1 MFYKFA
7 ISMLCLLMLTGCWSR
22 RELNELLIVLGVG
35 VDWEDGHY
43 LVSYQV
49 VNPSEIS
56 NQQKR
61 GDRPP
66 STIFQGRGRTLF
78 EAARSVTAEAPRK
91 VYMGH
96 LQIYVIGEEAAR
108 KKGINELIDSAARDN
123 ETRMDFN
130 IIVAKGSK
138 AEEVLKLYTPVEKL
152 PSYSMQQS
160 LQTSQKNWAPTIAVT
175 LDEAITKLS
184 SQGSELALT
193 GIRVIGNPKVGETKQ
208 NIEKFMPPS
217 RFRYSGIAAF
227 KDDKLIGWLNERES
241 RGYTDITNNLDSTSI
256 AVPCGEQRY
265 LGIEVTS
272 SDSKIKTKVVNG
284 NPEAEVSIRT
294 EANIVERSC
303 THVDLS
309 NPATIKELE
318 GQTKKAIQSN
328 AEAAVNH
335 AKDMKADIFGFGTQ
349 MEKEHPAFWYKV
361 KDQWRD
367 EYFPKLKVSYKIKL
381 YIRET
386 GTTENSTIR

>member
-1 MFYKFA
+1 MLYKFA
-7 ISMLCLLMLTGCWSR
+7 ISMLCLLLLTGCWSR
-22 RELNELLIVLGVG
+22 RELNELLIVLGMG
-35 VDWEDGHY
+35 IDWEDGHY
-43 LVSYQV
+43 LVSFQV

-66 STIFQGRGRTLF
+66 GTLFQGRGKTLF
-78 EAARSVTAEAPRK
+78 EAARAVTAEAPRK
-91 VYMGH
+91 VYLGH

-108 KKGINELIDSAARDN
+108 KGINELIDVSARDN

-130 IIVAKGSK
+130 IIIAKGSK
-138 AEEVLKLYTPVEKL
+138 AEDVLKLYTPVEKL

-160 LQTSQKNWAPTIAVT
+160 LQTSAKNWAPTIAVT
-175 LDEAITKLS
+175 LDKAITNLS
-184 SQGSELALT
+184 SQGSELTLT
-193 GIRVIGNPKVGETKQ
+193 GIRVIGNPKVGENKQ
-208 NIEKFMPPS
+208 NVEKFMPPS

-227 KDDKLIGWLNERES
+227 RDDKLIGWLNDRES

-256 AVPCGEQRY
+256 AIPCGEQRY
-265 LGIEVTS
+265 MGIEVTS
-272 SDSKIKTKVVNG
+272 SNSKIKTKVVNG
-284 NPEAEVSIRT
+284 NPEVEVSIRT

-303 THVDLS
+303 ADVDLS
-309 NPATIKELE
+309 NPETIKQLE
-318 GQTKKAIQSN
+318 KKTKENIQTN

-335 AKDMKADIFGFGTQ
+335 AKEMKSDIFGFGTQ
-349 MEKEHPAFWYKV
+349 MEKEHPAFWYRV
-361 KDQWRD
+361 KDQWRE

>member
-1 MFYKFA
+1 MLYKFA
-7 ISMLCLLMLTGCWSR
+7 ISMLCLLLMTGCWSR
-22 RELNELLIVLGVG
+22 RELNELLIVLGMG
-35 VDWEDGHY
+35 IDWEDGHY
-43 LVSYQV
+43 LVSFQV

-66 STIFQGRGRTLF
+66 GTLFQGRGKTLF
-78 EAARSVTAEAPRK
+78 EAARAVTAEAPRK
-91 VYMGH
+91 VYLGH

-108 KKGINELIDSAARDN
+108 KGINELIDVSARDN

-130 IIVAKGSK
+130 IIIAKGSK
-138 AEEVLKLYTPVEKL
+138 AEDVLKLYTPVEKL

-160 LQTSQKNWAPTIAVT
+160 LQTSAKNWAPTIAVT
-175 LDEAITKLS
+175 LDKAITNLS

-193 GIRVIGNPKVGETKQ
+193 GIRVIGNPKVGENKQ
-208 NIEKFMPPS
+208 NVEKFMPPS

-227 KDDKLIGWLNERES
+227 RDDKLIGWLNERES

-256 AVPCGEQRY
+256 AIPCGEQRY
-265 LGIEVTS
+265 MGIEVTS
-272 SDSKIKTKVVNG
+272 SNSKIKTKVVNG
-284 NPEAEVSIRT
+284 NPEVEVSIRT

-303 THVDLS
+303 ADVDLS
-309 NPATIKELE
+309 NPETIKQLE
-318 GQTKKAIQSN
+318 KKTKENIQTN

-335 AKDMKADIFGFGTQ
+335 AKEMKSDIFGFGTQ
-349 MEKEHPAFWYKV
+349 MEKEHPAFWYRV
-361 KDQWRD
+361 KDQWRE

>member
-22 RELNELLIVLGVG
+22 RELNELLIVLGIG
-35 VDWEDGHY
+35 IDWEDGHY

-66 STIFQGRGRTLF
+66 STLFQGRGRTLF
-78 EAARSVTAEAPRK
+78 EAARSVTTEAPRK
-91 VYMGH
+91 VYLGH

-108 KKGINELIDSAARDN
+108 RGINELIDVASRDN

-130 IIVAKGSK
+130 IIIAKGSK
-138 AEEVLKLYTPVEKL
+138 AEDILKLYTPLEKL

-160 LQTSQKNWAPTIAVT
+160 LQTSEKNWAPTIAVT
-175 LDEAITKLS
+175 LDEVITGLS
-184 SQGSELALT
+184 SQGTELALT
-193 GIRVIGNPKVGETKQ
+193 GIRIIGSPEVGETKQ
-208 NIEKFMPPS
+208 NVEKFMPPS

-227 KDDKLIGWLNERES
+227 KNDKLLGWLNERES
-241 RGYTDITNNLDSTSI
+241 RGYTDITNNLDSTTI
-256 AVPCGEQRY
+256 AIPCGEQRY
-265 LGIEVTS
+265 LGVEVTS
-272 SDSKIKTKVVNG
+272 SDSKIKTKVVDG
-284 NPEAEVSIRT
+284 NPKVEVSIRT

-303 THVDLS
+303 TDVDLS
-309 NPATIKELE
+309 KPETIKEVE
-318 GQTKKAIQSN
+318 KKTKQIIKTN
-328 AEAAVNH
+328 VEDAVAR
-335 AKDMKADIFGFGTQ
+335 AKEMKSDIFGFGTQ
-349 MEKEHPAFWYKV
+349 MQKEHPAFWNKV

-367 EYFPKLKVSYKIKL
+367 EYFPRLKVDYKIEIF
-381 YIRET
+381 IRNT
-386 GTTENSTIR
+386 GTAINSTIR